1 METANTSR
9 KLTEISE
16 IMIPN
21 NFTSKSQEAIQ
32 SAQAFAD
39 ENGQHGVEPI
49 HLLAALARQE
59 GGFVVTIFQKMA
71 TSLPALLGDIDR
83 MCDSLPKQGA
93 RERGGIGQILLTPAL
108 AHVLESGARTAK
120 QFGDEYISTEHL
132 LLGLLA
138 DRPIAAML
146 AEHKVTEASIL
157 QALKDLRG
165 TQRVD
170 SENPE
175 AKYQA
180 IEKYSLNL
188 TERARHGKLDPV
200 IGRNEEIRRVM
211 QVLSRRT
218 KNNPVLIGEAGVG
231 KTAIAEGLALRI
243 IAGDVPETLKNKEL
257 VSLDL
262 GALIAGT
269 KFRGEFEE
277 RLKAVMKEIS
287 QSEGKYILFI
297 DELHMLVGAGKGDES
312 PMDAS
317 NLLKP
322 ALARGELRVIGATT
336 TKEYQRYIEKD
347 QALER
352 RFQPIMVEEPSVDDT
367 IAILR
372 GIKER
377 YEIHH
382 GVRISDSA
390 IVSAAT
396 LSARYISDRQLPDK
410 AIDLIDEAAAGL
422 RLQIDSM
429 PEDLDRM
436 TREEMRLQIER
447 QALLKEDDNA
457 SKERL
462 KEIEKMI
469 ADSKE
474 RSSEVSLRWNNEKTL
489 IAKIRELKGTI
500 DTLTNEAE
508 YEERRGNLERVAEIR
523 YAELPEKREE
533 LEMKDAELKSFQA
546 ERGLLKEVITE
557 EDIATVVAR
566 WTHIPVSKMLES
578 DMQKLARMEDEL
590 RKRVVG
596 QDEAITAVS
605 NALRRS
611 RAGLSEERKPIGS
624 FIFLGPTGVG
634 KTELARALAG
644 FMFNDEKALVRLD
657 MSEYM
662 EKHSVSKMIGSPPGY
677 VGYDEGGQL
686 AEKIRKHPYSV
697 ILLDEVEKAH
707 PDVFNILLQI
717 LDDGR
722 LTDAKGRVVNFKNT
736 VIIMTSNIGSD
747 VILNSGRKIGFVE
760 DDATK
765 TEAAKQKV
773 IEMLREYF
781 RPEFLNRI
789 DETIVFHALTKEH
802 LSAIVDL
809 QLALVE
815 KRLKESRG
823 ITVRFTDRA
832 KKLLADEGFDPMY
845 GARPLKRMI
854 QTKVL
859 DALALEVVKGVITP
873 DSAVTVDAK
882 KGTIVFA

>member
-1 METANTSR
+1 
-9 KLTEISE
+9 
-16 IMIPN
+16 MIPN

-32 SAQAFAD
+32 NAQAFSE

-49 HLLAALARQE
+49 HLLAALTRQE

-83 MCDSLPKQGA
+83 MCDALAKHGA
-93 RERGGIGQILLTPAL
+93 ADRGGIGQIVLTPAL
-108 AHVLESGARTAK
+108 GAVLQAAAKVSK

-132 LLGLLA
+132 LLGLLV

-146 AEHKVTEASIL
+146 AEHAVTEEMIL
-157 QALKDLRG
+157 AALKELRG
-165 TQRVD
+165 SQRVD
-170 SENPE
+170 SQNPE
-175 AKYQA
+175 TKYQA
-180 IEKYSLNL
+180 IEKYSMNL

-231 KTAIAEGLALRI
+231 KTAIVEGLAIRI
-243 IAGDVPETLKNKEL
+243 VAGDVPETLKNKEV

-262 GALIAGT
+262 GSLIAGT

-277 RLKAVMKEIS
+277 RLKAVMKEVT
-287 QSEGKYILFI
+287 QSDGKYILFI

-336 TKEYQRYIEKD
+336 TKEYQRHIEKD

-352 RFQPIMVEEPSVDDT
+352 RFQPIMVEEPSVDDA

-382 GVRISDSA
+382 GVRISDNA
-390 IVSAAT
+390 IVAAVT
-396 LSARYISDRQLPDK
+396 LSDRYIPDRQLPDK

-429 PEDLDRM
+429 PEELDRM
-436 TREEMRLQIER
+436 TRQELRLQIER
-447 QALLKEDDNA
+447 QALLKEDDKA

-462 KEIEKMI
+462 KEIEKSI

-474 RSSEVSLRWNNEKTL
+474 QSSELALRWTNEKNL
-489 IAKIRELKGTI
+489 IASIRELKSGI
-500 DTLTNEAE
+500 DKLVNEAE

-523 YAELPEKREE
+523 YSELPQKREE
-533 LEMKDAELKSFQA
+533 LGQRDNELKQFQT
-546 ERGLLKEVITE
+546 ERGLLKEVISE
-557 EDIATVVAR
+557 EDIAAVVGR
-566 WTHIPVSKMLES
+566 WTHIPVTKMLES
-578 DMQKLARMEDEL
+578 DMVKLSRMEDEL
-590 RKRVVG
+590 CKHVVG
-596 QDEAITAVS
+596 QNEAITAVS

-611 RAGLSEERKPIGS
+611 RAGLSEERHPIGS

-634 KTELARALAG
+634 KTELARALAN

-677 VGYDEGGQL
+677 IGYEEGGQL
-686 AEKIRKHPYSV
+686 SEKIRKHPYSV
-697 ILLDEVEKAH
+697 VLLDEIEKAH
-707 PDVFNILLQI
+707 PDVFNMLLQI

-736 VIIMTSNIGSD
+736 IIIMTSNIGSD

-760 DDATK
+760 SDEAKTDATR
-765 TEAAKQKV
+765 QKV
-773 IEMLREYF
+773 LDMLRDHF
-781 RPEFLNRI
+781 RPEFLNRV
-789 DETIVFHALTKEH
+789 DESIVFHALSKDH
-802 LSAIVDL
+802 IASIVDL
-809 QLALVE
+809 QLALVTT
-815 KRLKESRG
+815 RLKDARN
-823 ITVRFTDRA
+823 IIATFTDRA
-832 KKLLADEGFDPMY
+832 KKYIAEHGYDPLY
-845 GARPLKRMI
+845 GARPLKRVI
-854 QTKVL
+854 QSKIL
-859 DALALEVVKGVITP
+859 DPLALEIVKGSIAI
-873 DSAVTVDAK
+873 DSSVTIDVK
-882 KGTIVFA
+882 KDEIIFA